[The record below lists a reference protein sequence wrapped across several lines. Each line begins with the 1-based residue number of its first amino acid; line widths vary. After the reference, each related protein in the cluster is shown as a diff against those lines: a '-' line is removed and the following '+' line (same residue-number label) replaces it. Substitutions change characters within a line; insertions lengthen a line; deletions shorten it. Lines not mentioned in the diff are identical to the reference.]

1 MKIQMDAA
9 DIEKLLAAYCPQKIQ
24 HSGDTFRIRF
34 GQRQIVLGHT
44 ELTLKTELDL
54 GNIKGDLNG
63 KLTGNRAE
71 ISVGLK

>member
-24 HSGDTFRIRF
+24 HSGDKFRIHF

-54 GNIKGDLNG
+54 GNLKGDLNG
-63 KLTGNRAE
+63 KLSGNGAE
-71 ISVGLK
+71 ISMGLK